1 LFLKYLWSSTS
12 LSLNMPSSGPNRPDS
27 CISHITPGGRCD
39 WGSGNSVVNHDR
51 DIASEIEES
60 LESRIFGGSDAQDV
74 NYEADSESAW
84 GLASSPSGT
93 PPPLADHN
101 VSSPGDRSDSTLE
114 SILPDHVRHL
124 RIEMDDEASNVG
136 VEYSVLDSSGSL
148 VPTSVATS
156 DDLEA
161 TETVRLRE
169 NYETELMFKWTLT
182 DLIRQ
187 MMFVS
192 GETAEP
198 SIEST
203 TLIEDITRQ
212 QVIEIVRLSFI
223 VHMIHR

>member
-1 LFLKYLWSSTS
+1 
-12 LSLNMPSSGPNRPDS
+12 
-27 CISHITPGGRCD
+27 
-39 WGSGNSVVNHDR
+39 V
-51 DIASEIEES
+51 
-60 LESRIFGGSDAQDV
+60 
-74 NYEADSESAW
+74 
-84 GLASSPSGT
+84 
-93 PPPLADHN
+93 
-101 VSSPGDRSDSTLE
+101 
-114 SILPDHVRHL
+114 
-124 RIEMDDEASNVG
+124 
-136 VEYSVLDSSGSL
+136 DSSGSL

-156 DDLEA
+156 EDLED

-212 QVIEIVRLSFI
+212 QVIEIVRLSPI
-223 VHMIHR
+223 EPIIHR